1 MKQKV
6 LLAVRLCGEIDGDA
20 EYLND
25 ESEYGE
31 NAGGEEYEG

>member
-25 ESEYGE
+25 DEYGE
-31 NAGGEEYEG
+31 NEGGEEYEG